1 MIKDI
6 IIHRRGREGS
16 AKGKHLN
23 HPPDALEGAENARN
37 TLL

>member
-6 IIHRRGREGS
+6 IMHRRDREGS
-16 AKGKHLN
+16 GKGKCLN
-23 HPPDALEGAENARN
+23 PAPDALEGAENARN